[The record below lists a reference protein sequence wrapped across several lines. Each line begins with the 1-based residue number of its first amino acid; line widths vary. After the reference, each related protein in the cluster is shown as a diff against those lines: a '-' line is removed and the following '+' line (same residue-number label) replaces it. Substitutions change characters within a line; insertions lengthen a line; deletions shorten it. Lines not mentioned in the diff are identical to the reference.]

1 MLAAI
6 KERLAPHGIRS
17 DDGGFSGG
25 NLKRPALAGGLARQP
40 NAADAHHAA
49 LYGLIRAIALVPPDS
64 RATSRSYRAWRFIQ
78 NSAVVL
84 K

>member
-49 LYGLIRAIALVPPDS
+49 L
-64 RATSRSYRAWRFIQ
+64 
-78 NSAVVL
+78 
-84 K
+84 